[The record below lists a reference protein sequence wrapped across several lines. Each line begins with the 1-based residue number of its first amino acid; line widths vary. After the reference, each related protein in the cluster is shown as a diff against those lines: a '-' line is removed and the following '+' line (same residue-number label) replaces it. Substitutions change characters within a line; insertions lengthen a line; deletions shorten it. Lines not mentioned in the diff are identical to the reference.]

1 MTREPGYLPLRN
13 AGPSEGREGMG
24 KDAVPL
30 PKAGVINFLKG
41 DKMAI
46 SFFYPGSAGEIL
58 QGKVQGRDVLVS
70 FPVNLYTRVE
80 IFEGRFSGSE
90 VEEYAKS
97 FMFFK
102 NILKRWGVDGGNLC
116 FKINSKI
123 PKGKGFASSTA
134 DLCALYHCLVRY
146 FRRKFDITEL
156 VEEALRIEPTDS
168 IVFNRATLFDYKN
181 GKYYKIL
188 GDYIKFFI
196 YVFEGQ
202 EEVDTIKFNLS
213 VKEPLAEVDDL
224 VPVLVRGIEDKD
236 IRKISFVS
244 TESIKRNQRRLYYP
258 VLQEVESMM
267 KKTGGLGIIGG
278 HSGNFLGIIYD
289 KKLDLDIKIEGFKN
303 YWVNTLSRIY

>member
-1 MTREPGYLPLRN
+1 
-13 AGPSEGREGMG
+13 
-24 KDAVPL
+24 
-30 PKAGVINFLKG
+30 
-41 DKMAI
+41 MAI

-58 QGKVQGRDVLVS
+58 QGKVEGRDVLVS

-80 IFEGRFSGSE
+80 IFEGEFNGRE
-90 VEEYAKS
+90 AQEYVKS

-102 NILKRWGVDGGNLC
+102 NILKRWGMDREKNLC

-146 FRRKFDITEL
+146 FKRKFDITEL

-196 YVFEGQ
+196 YVFEGK

-224 VPVLVRGIEDKD
+224 LPVLKKAIYEKDVRL
-236 IRKISFVS
+236 ISRVS
-244 TESIKRNQRRLYYP
+244 TESIKRNQKRLYYP
-258 VLQEVESMM
+258 VLDEVISIM

-289 KKLDLDIKIEGFKN
+289 KKLDLDIKIEGCKS